1 MPLTPRVLKP
11 TKKKT
16 MQKGEVQIR
25 KKPVMHIAFVVTDL
39 RRLKYIRLLFVFFAM
54 PILAMHI
61 ARTLLYTLNTGK
73 ERLRASNLL
82 PVHLLGEEEVDHDH
96 PASKYCED
104 GDEEAED
111 GLPDDPECLKLNM
124 GVDAWSVL
132 V

>member
-1 MPLTPRVLKP
+1 
-11 TKKKT
+11 
-16 MQKGEVQIR
+16 
-25 KKPVMHIAFVVTDL
+25 MHIAFVVTDL

-61 ARTLLYTLNTGK
+61 ARTLLYTLNTGE

-104 GDEEAED
+104 GDEEDED

>member
-1 MPLTPRVLKP
+1 M
-11 TKKKT
+11 
-16 MQKGEVQIR
+16 QIR

-61 ARTLLYTLNTGK
+61 ARTLLCTLNTGK
-73 ERLRASNLL
+73 ERLQASNLL

-96 PASKYCED
+96 PASKDCED

>member
-1 MPLTPRVLKP
+1 M
-11 TKKKT
+11 
-16 MQKGEVQIR
+16 
-25 KKPVMHIAFVVTDL
+25 
-39 RRLKYIRLLFVFFAM
+39 FFAM

-61 ARTLLYTLNTGK
+61 ARTLNTGK

-124 GVDAWSVL
+124 GVDAWSIFGFTREISNHQENCQIMLKIQFHVVVKYIL
-132 V
+132 EEASDWRP